1 VWRIRDVYTE
11 SWIRLFSIPD
21 PQKKPKKR
29 PGLFIPDPD
38 PQQHIYFNPTLLFLF
53 LDPGSGIDKNQDSG
67 LRINI
72 PDRQHLHQL
81 SKSAV
86 IQDSRSKNSNKREG

>member
-21 PQKKPKKR
+21 PQKKPKKWS
-29 PGLFIPDPD
+29 GLFIPDPD
-38 PQQHIYFNPTLLFLF
+38 PQQHIYFNPTLLLLF
-53 LDPGSGIDKNQDSG
+53 LDPRSGIDKNQDSG

-72 PDRQHLHQL
+72 PDPQHWHQL